1 MSKTQT
7 LIKKLKDCCQMQ
19 PSCLKDSSSV
29 VLNLV
34 QDQTL
39 LKAARNVGLLGSM
52 DQLLWCERRV
62 EQFMHEVF
70 LLVATEHKADR
81 ERLKAIREGWFKVI
95 EKELSNYGIAAELED
110 TEQQAKVKLEKAMKI
125 YCTLPTEEN
134 LYEGDDML

>member
-1 MSKTQT
+1 MNHKTQT
-7 LIKKLKDCCQMQ
+7 LIKKLKDCCPKDLSCQMQ
-19 PSCLKDSSSV
+19 PSSV

-39 LKAARNVGLLGSM
+39 LQAARKVGLLGSM

-62 EQFMHEVF
+62 EHFMHEVF
-70 LLVATEHKADR
+70 LLVATEN
-81 ERLKAIREGWFKVI
+81 KAIREGWFKVI

>member
-39 LKAARNVGLLGSM
+39 LQAARKVGLLGSM

-70 LLVATEHKADR
+70 LLVATE
-81 ERLKAIREGWFKVI
+81 LKAHREGWFKVI

-110 TEQQAKVKLEKAMKI
+110 TEAKAKAKLEQATRL
-125 YCTLPTEEN
+125 YCVTPREETRFN
-134 LYEGDDML
+134 ADDML

>member
-7 LIKKLKDCCQMQ
+7 LIKKLKDSCQMQ
-19 PSCLKDSSSV
+19 PSSA

-39 LKAARNVGLLGSM
+39 LIAARKVGLLGSM

-110 TEQQAKVKLEKAMKI
+110 TEQQAKVKLELAQRIAMQDAAMGL
-125 YCTLPTEEN
+125 YSVLCTT
-134 LYEGDDML
+134 

>member
-1 MSKTQT
+1 MTHKTQT
-7 LIKKLKDCCQMQ
+7 LIKKLKDSCQMQ
-19 PSCLKDSSSV
+19 PSSV

-39 LKAARNVGLLGSM
+39 LIAARKVGLLGSV

-81 ERLKAIREGWFKVI
+81 ELLKAIREGWLKVI
-95 EKELSNYGIAAELED
+95 ESQLSNYGIAAELED
-110 TEQQAKVKLEKAMKI
+110 TEARAKAKLEQAMRL
-125 YCTLPTEEN
+125 YCVTPMEETRFHA
-134 LYEGDDML
+134 DDML